1 MSQEGSK
8 DQTPVPTTNMAVM
21 KKNSDNAPFTSD
33 VQGSDTH
40 ILGCSR
46 GTHNQ
51 ITKNS
56 GLASSTTPNRLFQS
70 FPSQL
75 DGQQDY
81 QPRMVPSTP
90 ASTNHTRGPPTN
102 TRQKKIPK
110 TAYHNLLPYCTV
122 EMPLNEQQVI
132 GLSDV
137 AGSLKEVMLLAMRAR
152 TNEQYAMH
160 LGDAVGAQALGG
172 VVDFFTDEFEI

>member
-1 MSQEGSK
+1 MPQERLK
-8 DQTPVPTTNMAVM
+8 DQTPITMTNMAA
-21 KKNSDNAPFTSD
+21 KKNNSDNAPSTSD
-33 VQGSDTH
+33 IPGPDTR
-40 ILGCSR
+40 IWACSR
-46 GTHNQ
+46 ESRNQ
-51 ITKNS
+51 ATKNP
-56 GLASSTTPNRLFQS
+56 GLTASAAPNRLSQS
-70 FPSQL
+70 FLFQF

-81 QPRMVPSTP
+81 QPRMIPSTP
-90 ASTNHTRGPPTN
+90 ASTKQIRGPSTN
-102 TRQKKIPK
+102 TRQHKIPK

-160 LGDAVGAQALGG
+160 LGDAVGVQSLGG
-172 VVDFFTDEFEI
+172 IVDFFTDEFEM